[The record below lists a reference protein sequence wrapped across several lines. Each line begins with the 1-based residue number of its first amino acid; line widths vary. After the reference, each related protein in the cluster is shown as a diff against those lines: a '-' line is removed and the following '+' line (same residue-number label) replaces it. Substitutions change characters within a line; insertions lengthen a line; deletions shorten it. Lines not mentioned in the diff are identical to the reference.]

1 MTAFSGVSAE
11 AAETRHYPV
20 RMRYV
25 LIMAGGSGK
34 RLWPLSRQDM
44 PKQLL
49 RMVGGK
55 SLLRIAYER
64 LDGIVPPDQVLV
76 CTAADYAGTVAAEL
90 PELKPANI
98 LGEPEGRDSLNA
110 VAWPAAVLA
119 ARDPEAAIAVVT
131 ADHIM
136 HPVAAFQQAV
146 VEGFEVA
153 ESAEESLVTFGV
165 VPTAPHTGY
174 GYLRRGET
182 VPGHP
187 DVFSVVEFKEK
198 PDRATAEEYLASG
211 EYWWNSGMFVWRART
226 FLDQLKLLQPK
237 THDAIIELA
246 AAPYRLSEIYPELLK
261 ISVDYA
267 IMEPV
272 SRGEGSARV
281 VAVRLPITW
290 HDVGGFAALGEQL
303 PRDQH
308 GNATHGMSVLVDAR
322 DNLVINNAEDGRVV
336 AVVGLNDTVIV
347 QTPQITLVCPVAEA
361 ERIKELVAEVT
372 AQLGGGYA

>member
-1 MTAFSGVSAE
+1 
-11 AAETRHYPV
+11 
-20 RMRYV
+20 MRYV

-49 RMVGGK
+49 RVVGGK

-64 LDGIVPPDQVLV
+64 LDGIVSADHVLV
-76 CTAADYAGTVAAEL
+76 CTGADYADIVATEL
-90 PELKPANI
+90 PELTPANI

-110 VAWPAAVLA
+110 VAWPAAVVA
-119 ARDPEAAIAVVT
+119 ARDPDAVIAVVT
-131 ADHIM
+131 SDHLM
-136 HPVAAFQQAV
+136 HPVSAFQSALL
-146 VEGFEVA
+146 EAFEVA
-153 ESAEESLVTFGV
+153 ESGEDFLVTFGV

-174 GYLRRGET
+174 GYLRRGEIL
-182 VPGHP
+182 PHHP
-187 DVFSVVEFKEK
+187 DVFSVIEFKEK

-226 FLDQLKLLQPK
+226 FLDQLEALQPK
-237 THDAIIELA
+237 THAAVLELA
-246 AAPYRLSEIYPELLK
+246 AAPYRLAEIYPELLK

-267 IMEPV
+267 VMEPV

-303 PRDQH
+303 PRDER
-308 GNATHGMSVLVDAR
+308 GNAIHGVSVLVDAR

-336 AVVGLNDTVIV
+336 AVVGLTDTVIV
-347 QTPQITLVCPVAEA
+347 QTPQITLVCPITEA

-372 AQLGGGYA
+372 AKLGGGYA

>member
-1 MTAFSGVSAE
+1 
-11 AAETRHYPV
+11 
-20 RMRYV
+20 MRYV

-49 RMVGGK
+49 RVVGGK

-64 LDGIVPPDQVLV
+64 LDGIVSADHVLV
-76 CTAADYAGTVAAEL
+76 CTGADYADIVATEL

-110 VAWPAAVLA
+110 VAWPAAVVA
-119 ARDPEAAIAVVT
+119 ARDSDAVIAVVT
-131 ADHIM
+131 SDHLM
-136 HPVAAFQQAV
+136 HPVSAFQSALL
-146 VEGFEVA
+146 EAFEVA
-153 ESAEESLVTFGV
+153 ESGEDFLVTFGV

-174 GYLRRGET
+174 GYLRRGEIL
-182 VPGHP
+182 PHHP
-187 DVFSVVEFKEK
+187 DVFSVIEFKEK

-226 FLDQLKLLQPK
+226 FLDQLEALQPK
-237 THDAIIELA
+237 THAAVLELA
-246 AAPYRLSEIYPELLK
+246 AAPYRLAEIYPELLK

-267 IMEPV
+267 VMEPV
-272 SRGEGSARV
+272 SRGEGSAQV

-303 PRDQH
+303 PRDER
-308 GNATHGMSVLVDAR
+308 GNAIHGVSVLVDAR
-322 DNLVINNAEDGRVV
+322 DNLVINNSEDGRVV
-336 AVVGLNDTVIV
+336 AVVGLTDTVIV
-347 QTPQITLVCPVAEA
+347 QTPQITLVCPITEA

-372 AQLGGGYA
+372 AKLGGGYA

>member
-1 MTAFSGVSAE
+1 VF
-11 AAETRHYPV
+11 
-20 RMRYV
+20 
-25 LIMAGGSGK
+25 
-34 RLWPLSRQDM
+34 
-44 PKQLL
+44 
-49 RMVGGK
+49 GGK

-64 LDGIVPPDQVLV
+64 LEGIVPSDQILV
-76 CTAADYAGTVAAEL
+76 CTGADYADIVAAEL

-119 ARDPEAAIAVVT
+119 ARDPEAVIAVVT

-136 HPVAAFQQAV
+136 HPISAFQSAV
-146 VEGFEVA
+146 LEGLAVA
-153 ESAEESLVTFGV
+153 ESAEEFLVTFGV
-165 VPTAPHTGY
+165 VPTAAHTGY
-174 GYLRRGET
+174 GYLHRGET
-182 VPGHP
+182 MPGHP
-187 DVFSVVEFKEK
+187 DVFSVVDFKEK
-198 PDRATAEEYLASG
+198 PDHATAEEYLASG

-237 THDAIIELA
+237 THDAVVELA

-267 IMEPV
+267 VMEPV

-303 PRDQH
+303 PRDEH
-308 GNATHGMSVLVDAR
+308 GNATQGVSVLVDAR
-322 DNLVINNAEDGRVV
+322 DNLVINNAEGRVV
-336 AVVGLNDTVIV
+336 AVVGLTDTVIV
-347 QTPQITLVCPVAEA
+347 QTPQITLVCPIADA

-372 AQLGGGYA
+372 AQLGGSYA

>member
-1 MTAFSGVSAE
+1 MQAPE
-11 AAETRHYPV
+11 RYPF

-34 RLWPLSRQDM
+34 RLWPLSRQGM

-49 RMVGGK
+49 RVVGGK
-55 SLLRIAYER
+55 SLLRIAYDR
-64 LDGIVPPDQVLV
+64 LEGIVPADHVLV
-76 CTAADYAGTVAAEL
+76 CTGADYADVVAAEL
-90 PELKPANI
+90 PEVKPANI

-119 ARDPEAAIAVVT
+119 ARDPAAVVAVVT

-136 HPVAAFQQAV
+136 HPVSAFQSALL
-146 VEGFEVA
+146 EGFEVA
-153 ESAEESLVTFGV
+153 ESAEDLLVTFGV

-182 VPGHP
+182 IPDHP
-187 DVFSVVEFKEK
+187 DVFSVIEFKEK
-198 PDRATAEEYLASG
+198 PDRATAEEYLISG

-226 FLDQLKLLQPK
+226 LLDQLKMLQPK
-237 THDAIIELA
+237 THDAVVELA

-267 IMEPV
+267 VMEPV
-272 SRGEGSARV
+272 SRGQGSARV

-303 PRDQH
+303 PRDEH
-308 GNATHGMSVLVDAR
+308 RNATHGVAVLVDAR
-322 DNLVINNAEDGRVV
+322 DNLVINNTEGRVV
-336 AVVGLNDTVIV
+336 AVVGLSDTVIV
-347 QTPQITLVCPVAEA
+347 QTPQITLVCPISEA

-372 AQLGGGYA
+372 TQLGSSYA